1 MAPKKWEEGEIGEKK
16 QGEGEGEKEILEILG
31 ELDGPENRNNFME
44 CLQQGGEKNWFQKQG
59 EGGFVPLSP
68 PSPSPRKTMAYKFDC
83 THVLIYEKLDYPNC
97 ILSDLLIA
105 FLCGYT

>member
-1 MAPKKWEEGEIGEKK
+1 MGGGRNRREKVGGGRKGKYWE
-16 QGEGEGEKEILEILG
+16 QGG
-31 ELDGPENRNNFME
+31 LDGPEQRNNFME
-44 CLQQGGEKNWFQKQG
+44 YLQQGGEKNWFQKQG

-68 PSPSPRKTMAYKFDC
+68 PSPAPRKTMAYKFDC
-83 THVLIYEKLDYPNC
+83 TQVLMYEKLDYPNC